1 MDFILSLIPG
11 GSLTAIGAGIVAALL
26 AVWRIFAAG
35 RKAGRNEAAAKERDA
50 YESHLQDIARANHA
64 RAGAEL
70 GGVPDSDPYNRD
82 RH

>member
-11 GSLTAIGAGIVAALL
+11 GSLTAILAAVLAAVAGI
-26 AVWRIFAAG
+26 WRVYSAG
-35 RKAGRNEAAAKERDA
+35 REAGRNESNAKERDA